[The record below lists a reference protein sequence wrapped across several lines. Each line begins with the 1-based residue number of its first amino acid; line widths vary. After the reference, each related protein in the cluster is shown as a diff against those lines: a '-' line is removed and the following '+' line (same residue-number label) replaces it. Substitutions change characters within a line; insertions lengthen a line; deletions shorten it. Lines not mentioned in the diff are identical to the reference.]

1 MNETAGIVEGDAP
14 PQGAKG
20 QHLRDFEAH
29 LAERLRHAGE
39 AQHTARLGLLIGEQ
53 PWLVELSEAGE
64 IVAIPSTIAP
74 VPLAREWFRG
84 LVNLRGMLFGVTDLQ
99 RFAGG
104 PPTAVTKESRL
115 LAFGASLNVDAAI
128 VVSRMLGLHDPS
140 DWQVDDSASPQAQ
153 WVGRSLID
161 SQGRR
166 WNELSLA
173 RLAADEQFLCAAR

>member
-1 MNETAGIVEGDAP
+1 MNDTAGTVDGDGAP
-14 PQGAKG
+14 QDAKG

-64 IVAIPSTIAP
+64 IVPIPTIAP
-74 VPLAREWFRG
+74 VPLARDWFRG
-84 LVNLRGMLFGVTDLQ
+84 LVNLRGTLFGVTDLQ

-104 PPTAVTKESRL
+104 VPTAITKESRL
-115 LAFGASLNVDAAI
+115 LALGASLNVDAAI

-140 DWQVDDSASPQAQ
+140 EWQVDDTAAPPAP
-153 WVGRSLID
+153 WAGRCLID
-161 SQGRR
+161 HQGRR
-166 WNELSLA
+166 WHELSLA
-173 RLAADEQFLCAAR
+173 RLAADEQFLSAAR